1 MDKGPFRSS
10 LSHHSDQCATC
21 TEERLQWMGDLAA
34 DRPAWWRW
42 AYLGLWQMIS
52 PTLARWHWAYLG
64 SAMLKPA
71 KSLIVPS
78 YLHQACWGR
87 GVVEGSAY
95 IPWRSWGG
103 PSTHPPR
110 RTGSRD
116 TAGSGS
122 CWAWRLRRPNRHIFN
137 ISSRLLNVHRT
148 VRDRGAQD
156 GHLDFHTTPTF
167 QKQLYL
173 YAFRLDAK
181 TALAFQ
187 KQLSPALYNR
197 QKQFICHPN
206 ITWR

>member
-1 MDKGPFRSS
+1 
-10 LSHHSDQCATC
+10 
-21 TEERLQWMGDLAA
+21 
-34 DRPAWWRW
+34 
-42 AYLGLWQMIS
+42 MIS

-64 SAMLKPA
+64 SAMLKQA

-137 ISSRLLNVHRT
+137 ISSRLLDVHRT

-156 GHLDFHTTPTF
+156 GHLNFHTTPTF
-167 QKQLYL
+167 KKQLYL

-197 QKQFICHPN
+197 QKQFICHSN